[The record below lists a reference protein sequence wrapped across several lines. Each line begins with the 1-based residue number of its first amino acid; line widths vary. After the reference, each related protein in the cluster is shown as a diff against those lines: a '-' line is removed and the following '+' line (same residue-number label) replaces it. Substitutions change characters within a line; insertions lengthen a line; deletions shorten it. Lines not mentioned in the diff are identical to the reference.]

1 MIPFLLNVQKRQ
13 IYGDR
18 GRSVVAYGWS
28 EVWRDR
34 ISLRGGG
41 GGWGR
46 DENVLKLLVA
56 ILAQF

>member
-1 MIPFLLNVQKRQ
+1 MILFLGNVQKRQ

-28 EVWRDR
+28 EVWEGQGF
-34 ISLRGGG
+34 SAGGG
-41 GGWGR
+41 G
-46 DENVLKLLVA
+46 ENVLKLPVA